1 MTPMLEGAVIGLIV
15 ALVMVFVQ
23 RRGAKQG
30 TGLAGELEVIL
41 AKGGALTLAEV
52 AEAAGKNSFAGRG
65 KVAQS
70 LNALESVGKVRIL
83 PAPDGTPQMK
93 KVDFIRYEA
102 IGRDAD
108 GVTDG

>member
-1 MTPMLEGAVIGLIV
+1 MLQGAIIGLVV

-30 TGLAGELEVIL
+30 TGLAGELEAAL
-41 AKGGALTLAEV
+41 AERGALTLAEA
-52 AEAAGKNSFAGRG
+52 AEAVSKNSFTGRG
-65 KVAQS
+65 KVVQS
-70 LNALESVGKVRIL
+70 LNALVAVGKVQIL

-102 IGRDAD
+102 VPPDALTGD
-108 GVTDG
+108 